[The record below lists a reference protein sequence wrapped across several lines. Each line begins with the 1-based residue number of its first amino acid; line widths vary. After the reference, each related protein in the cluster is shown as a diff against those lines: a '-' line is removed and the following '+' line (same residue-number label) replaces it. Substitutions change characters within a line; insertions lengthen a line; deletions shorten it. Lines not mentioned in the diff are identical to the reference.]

1 MNYLLAKSNTVSS
14 YGGCTYQE
22 ISEDGVYDGRYAQVI
37 SASFP
42 DDDAA
47 FIVGFWMTPT
57 QQALPQSIVYRADQ
71 NFIARIVDADGW
83 RWWWP
88 LPSTGGAWSRAYFA
102 PEDAQLTSWQPKPA
116 GDPRPSTLNMV
127 PVDQITILLE
137 DGAAIDATVAYY
149 AVNELPPYVYSI
161 VPTSFGPLRIQ
172 VGTDAT
178 LPASGLYAVRFGE
191 STVTLGMP
199 PSTAVLP
206 AAAGVRPVSFGTPS
220 VRSSLVLDSPQ
231 SLRPI
236 IVGRPMIAMALHAQG
251 LQPVSFGIL
260 GQTAVLPAQPLGYA
274 QFGRPA
280 LAMRL
285 PAAGTSSA
293 PKPRFGRPRVALA
306 TAVLGAA
313 SLEPVCFS
321 TIAMAGI
328 SLRAR
333 TLTSVS
339 FGRPAVDRGA
349 IC

>member
-1 MNYLLAKSNTVSS
+1 MNYLLAKSNTVSG

-22 ISEDGVYDGRYAQVI
+22 ISEDDVYDGRYAQVI

-42 DDDAA
+42 SDDAA

-57 QQALPQSIVYRADQ
+57 TQALPQSIVYRADQ

-88 LPSTGGAWSRAYFA
+88 LPSTSGAWSQAYFA
-102 PEDAQLTSWQPKPA
+102 PENAQLTDWQPKPA
-116 GDPRPSTLNMV
+116 EDPRPSTLNMV
-127 PVDQITILLE
+127 PVDQITILL
-137 DGAAIDATVAYY
+137 DGAATDATFAYY
-149 AVNELPPYVYSI
+149 AVNELPPYVRSI
-161 VPTSFGPLRIQ
+161 VPTSFGPLRIK
-172 VGTDAT
+172 VGTDVA
-178 LPASGLYAVRFGE
+178 LPASGFYAGRFGA
-191 STVTLGMP
+191 STVILGMP
-199 PSTAVLP
+199 PSAMVLP
-206 AAAGVRPVSFGTPS
+206 AAAGVRPASFGTPS

-236 IVGRPMIAMALHAQG
+236 IVGRPMMAMALHAQV
-251 LQPVSFGIL
+251 LQPVSFGIP
-260 GQTAVLPAQPLGYA
+260 GQAAVLPAQPLGYA

-280 LAMRL
+280 LAMHL
-285 PAAGTSSA
+285 PATSTA
-293 PKPRFGRPRVALA
+293 KVRFGRPRVALA
-306 TAVLGAA
+306 TAVLGAD
-313 SLEPVCFS
+313 SLEPVRFS

-333 TLTSVS
+333 TLTNVS